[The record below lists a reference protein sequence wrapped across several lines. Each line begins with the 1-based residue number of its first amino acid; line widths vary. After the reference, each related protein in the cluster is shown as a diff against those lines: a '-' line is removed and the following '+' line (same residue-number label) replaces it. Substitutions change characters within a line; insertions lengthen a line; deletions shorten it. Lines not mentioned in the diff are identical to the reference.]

1 MYRRILVPLDGS
13 APAEAVVN
21 LAQGHSL
28 SEPSAVSS
36 LVDGLEAE
44 TQTYPTAIIACV
56 QGDGMQ
62 TFSLIYESSTAEALL
77 AVADVIR
84 VDMFAISTA
93 IPADNAG

>member
-13 APAEAVVN
+13 APAEAVIN
-21 LAQGHSL
+21 PALGHSL

-36 LVDGLEAE
+36 LVDGREAE
-44 TQTYPTAIIACV
+44 AQTYPKAILACV
-56 QGDGMQ
+56 QVDGIQ

-77 AVADVIR
+77 AVADAIR

-93 IPADNAG
+93 VPADNAG